1 MSGHGRLQVRSLCA
15 LGVVSVKKA
24 DVPLGIVVA
33 GLVLMIGCRLITW
46 WPGVIAGAAV
56 ILGVLASAAM
66 KRRPRE

>member
-1 MSGHGRLQVRSLCA
+1 MKQRM
-15 LGVVSVKKA
+15 

-46 WPGVIAGAAV
+46 WPGVFLGAAV
-56 ILGVLASAAM
+56 ILGVLVSAAA

>member
-1 MSGHGRLQVRSLCA
+1 MKQRM
-15 LGVVSVKKA
+15 

-46 WPGVIAGAAV
+46 WPGVIVGAAMT
-56 ILGVLASAAM
+56 LGVLASAAM

>member
-1 MSGHGRLQVRSLCA
+1 MVDM
-15 LGVVSVKKA
+15 KKL

-46 WPGVIAGAAV
+46 WPGVIVGAAV

-66 KRRPRE
+66 KRRPRG

>member
-1 MSGHGRLQVRSLCA
+1 
-15 LGVVSVKKA
+15 LGVVQMKKV

-46 WPGVIAGAAV
+46 WPGVIVGAAM

-66 KRRPRE
+66 KRRPRG